1 MLLNEPRALHV
12 WGKRSAAVL
21 WKQYRTPHP
30 VSSTSAFSDKAH
42 LWQWRSLYRS
52 VLVNQDQTPVPSAH
66 PSSLVTALIPGQFCE
81 IPQAKQRCKLFKN
94 FVFFFFHFFCQTV
107 KVSNFHTFVHK
118 REALRED
125 TTGRNT
131 QGLHCRPGK
140 GSRALC
146 TSAESQSWM
155 VKVKPVLGSLDSSK
169 VSKKLTTTPLSQC
182 DMFKWWK
189 SRLELDLEF
198 KIAFI

>member
-1 MLLNEPRALHV
+1 MNLGPCMCEASALLLCSGNSTERHAQFPLLPPFLTRHIVAMKKLISLCPCESGSDSSSICTSLISGYCPHS
-12 WGKRSAAVL
+12 WTVL
-21 WKQYRTPHP
+21 WD
-30 VSSTSAFSDKAH
+30 SSS
-42 LWQWRSLYRS
+42 
-52 VLVNQDQTPVPSAH
+52 QTTVQ
-66 PSSLVTALIPGQFCE
+66 TFQKFC
-81 IPQAKQRCKLFKN
+81 LL
-94 FVFFFFHFFCQTV
+94 FFHFFCQTV

-155 VKVKPVLGSLDSSK
+155 VKVKPVLGSLDFSK

-182 DMFKWWK
+182 AMFKWWK